1 MIRSWEELQQGGT
14 YLANGS
20 SQDNRWLL
28 GSEEEST
35 LLVDNIDG
43 DNDGQGDR
51 LVDPVAMYFHIHK
64 MFDYWFNEGVRPGL
78 LSDNGLLLQ
87 R

>member
-1 MIRSWEELQQGGT
+1 MMRSGEELQQGGT

-35 LLVDNIDG
+35 LLVNDDNIDG
-43 DNDGQGDR
+43 DNDGQG
-51 LVDPVAMYFHIHK
+51 
-64 MFDYWFNEGVRPGL
+64 
-78 LSDNGLLLQ
+78 
-87 R
+87 